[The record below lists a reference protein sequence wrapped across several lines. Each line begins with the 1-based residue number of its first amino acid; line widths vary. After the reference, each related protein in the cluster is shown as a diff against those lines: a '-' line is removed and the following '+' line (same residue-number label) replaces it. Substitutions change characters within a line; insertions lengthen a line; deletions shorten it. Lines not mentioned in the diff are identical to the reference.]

1 MVDTNSESPLP
12 RETWTL
18 RDMVWASLTALLLI
32 VVGALFAGVFV
43 AALGIVAGVTV
54 DMRLL
59 ALFIFGLEAILILP
73 AWIWGPRKYG
83 GGWRALG
90 LCPAPVF
97 KSAALVIGG
106 LAIVLVVNVVW
117 DAIRRQIGLAD
128 QPDILPY
135 FGGGVGGL
143 LLALLL
149 GAVVAP
155 VAEEIF
161 FRGFIYG
168 GMRNLWG
175 VGWGMVVSSVVFALV
190 HITPGVLVPIFVIGL
205 VLAYLYERT
214 GSLWPSIILHALV
227 NAVAFL
233 GAYFTA

>member
-1 MVDTNSESPLP
+1 MSEINSDSFWQ
-12 RETWTL
+12 RANWSL

-32 VVGALFAGVFV
+32 VVGAVFIGIVVAVLGV
-43 AALGIVAGVTV
+43 AAGTMLDT
-54 DMRLL
+54 RLL
-59 ALFIFGLEAILILP
+59 ALAIFALEAVLIIP

-83 GGWRALG
+83 GGWQSLG
-90 LCPAPVF
+90 LRPAPFF

-106 LAIVLVVNVVW
+106 LAVVLVVNVVW
-117 DAIRRQIGLAD
+117 NVIREQLGLED
-128 QPDILPY
+128 QPDVLPF

-161 FRGFIYG
+161 FRGFLYA
-168 GMRNLWG
+168 GMRNRWG
-175 VGWGMVVSSVVFALV
+175 VGWGLVVSSVVFALV
-190 HITPGVLVPIFVIGL
+190 HVTPGVLPAIFAIGL

-214 GSLWPSIILHALV
+214 ESLWPSIILHALV
-227 NAVAFL
+227 NALAFL
-233 GAYFTA
+233 GAYFTS